1 MSCYRK
7 INIFLITIL
16 SMLFS
21 PNCNYEFR
29 YYKQKTN
36 LFSGKWDK
44 RADILL
50 YFYNKEK
57 KKSFFCSNY
66 HAKSSSQFGE
76 NNVDILV
83 AKKMLV
89 FLFQITLLSWHFFWK
104 TRSNFKLFCYQI
116 PKKSRIYQCI
126 FHKKNRKIVMF
137 SSNYFPISSYQFGE
151 NNVDIIQVKKCWFF
165 YFNSH

>member
-1 MSCYRK
+1 MAIRPGWVVTEKSTFFWPLYFRCYFHQ
-7 INIFLITIL
+7 IVTMIL
-16 SMLFS
+16 GIISK
-21 PNCNYEFR
+21 
-29 YYKQKTN
+29 KQP
-36 LFSGKWDK
+36 FFPEKWDK

-57 KKSFFCSNY
+57 KTSFFCSNY

-104 TRSNFKLFCYQI
+104 TRSNFKWFCYQI

-126 FHKKNRKIVMF
+126 FHKKKPKNRHVFLKLLP
-137 SSNYFPISSYQFGE
+137 YFILPIWW
-151 NNVDIIQVKKCWFF
+151 K
-165 YFNSH
+165 